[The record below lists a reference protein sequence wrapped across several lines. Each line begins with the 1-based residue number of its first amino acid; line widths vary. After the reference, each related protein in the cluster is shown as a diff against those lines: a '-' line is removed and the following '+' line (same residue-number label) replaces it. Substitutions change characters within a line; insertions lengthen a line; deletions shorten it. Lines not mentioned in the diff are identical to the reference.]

1 MTSGVPL
8 TDEEIRRYLA
18 DVAESRKNLIAS
30 FQRGKPRFL

>member
-18 DVAESRKNLIAS
+18 DVAESRKSLIAS
-30 FQRGKPRFL
+30 IQRGKPRLL